1 MKNKRLDYKFQVVI
15 IVHAVR
21 ERTII
26 AGLKIKTKSII

>member
-21 ERTII
+21 ERENNNSWV
-26 AGLKIKTKSII
+26 KN